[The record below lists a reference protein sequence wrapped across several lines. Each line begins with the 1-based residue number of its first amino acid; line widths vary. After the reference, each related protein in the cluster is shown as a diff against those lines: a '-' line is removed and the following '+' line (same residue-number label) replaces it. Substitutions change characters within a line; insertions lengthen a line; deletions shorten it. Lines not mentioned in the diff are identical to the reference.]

1 MGKGDRDK
9 QEMIKCVLKNAWKEW
24 VKEWV
29 KDVGISS
36 KYNKK
41 TSFSR
46 TLPRGESEIDHDA
59 MEKER
64 LMAQDDY
71 IDLFESVEI
80 TMPTFFEQESSSKY
94 ICLCCLVLLV
104 AYCLDVLQVVLLM
117 RLMCGA
123 YQQKI
128 EGD

>member
-1 MGKGDRDK
+1 MGKEDRDK
-9 QEMIKCVLKNAWKEW
+9 QGMIKCVLNNAWQK
-24 VKEWV
+24 WV

-71 IDLFESVEI
+71 IPDLFESGEI

-94 ICLCCLVLLV
+94 IYLCLVLLV
-104 AYCLDVLQVVLLM
+104 AYC
-117 RLMCGA
+117 
-123 YQQKI
+123 
-128 EGD
+128 